1 MLRDW
6 DHTEVRSL
14 SWWLLLWKLKIG
26 WNHICLSIS
35 CLESSLHDDLV
46 HGSGKV
52 LVDLVHDACSIDVL
66 SRLKISGGSGHVDD
80 SADLLWV
87 EFRKLL
93 SWHVVDEEVV
103 SDLRVSID
111 SLLMSL
117 GNSLGEDSWIFR
129 VEKEVDSSKFEVLTS
144 HIPVTAINGSL
155 LIPGFNQEWFPLMD
169 TILIL
174 ESLSWNRSEVTFF
187 IGSELNPLMR
197 EAAVVFE
204 IIEWLKREPF
214 SWILLTSASSV
225 VDSELKKELFDIK
238 RGKELSLSI
247 NNNLSWWLSRN
258 WKEWLHDLG
267 IWISHSFSLSR
278 VEALVDIG
286 VSEVVFANNF
296 DIFLQSSQVFVNFFD
311 RFRFLLLQ
319 PSGPWDLLLGVGLDQ
334 TGVLWTNCRNK
345 PEILGILGG

>member
-1 MLRDW
+1 
-6 DHTEVRSL
+6 
-14 SWWLLLWKLKIG
+14 
-26 WNHICLSIS
+26 
-35 CLESSLHDDLV
+35 
-46 HGSGKV
+46 
-52 LVDLVHDACSIDVL
+52 
-66 SRLKISGGSGHVDD
+66 VDD

-117 GNSLGEDSWIFR
+117 GNSLSEDSWIFR

-155 LIPGFNQEWFPLMD
+155 RIPGFNKEWFPLMD

-187 IGSELNPLMR
+187 IGSELNPLVR
-197 EAAVVFE
+197 ESAVVFE

-214 SWILLTSASSV
+214 SWILLTSTSSV

-267 IWISHSFSLSR
+267 IWISHSFSLSG

-319 PSGPWDLLLGVGLDQ
+319 P
-334 TGVLWTNCRNK
+334 
-345 PEILGILGG
+345 

>member
-1 MLRDW
+1 M
-6 DHTEVRSL
+6 
-14 SWWLLLWKLKIG
+14 
-26 WNHICLSIS
+26 
-35 CLESSLHDDLV
+35 
-46 HGSGKV
+46 
-52 LVDLVHDACSIDVL
+52 
-66 SRLKISGGSGHVDD
+66 DD

-117 GNSLGEDSWIFR
+117 SNSLSEDSWIFR

-144 HIPVTAINGSL
+144 HIPVTAIDGSL
-155 LIPGFNQEWFPLMD
+155 LIPRFNKEWFPLVD
-169 TILIL
+169 AILIL
-174 ESLSWNRSEVTFF
+174 ESLSWNRSEVSFF

-204 IIEWLKREPF
+204 IIEWLKREPL
-214 SWILLTSASSV
+214 SWILLTSTGSV
-225 VDSELKKELFDIK
+225 VDSELEKELFDIK

-267 IWISHSFSLSR
+267 VWISHSFSLSR

-319 PSGPWDLLLGVGLDQ
+319 P
-334 TGVLWTNCRNK
+334 
-345 PEILGILGG
+345 